1 MAQRYA
7 TMRNIDTGETV
18 KVLRGT
24 EEYEQLKQEGWLS
37 NEQVSHRKEYREDY
51 QPDYIDEPEETYT
64 EVDEKEL
71 LMDRISKMYDIVVGR
86 VDDIPEGRY
95 FHKSRTFVDFSE
107 QKQMLFNAIDDFYA
121 ELDNT
126 LSFDNYIDSNMS
138 SINDL
143 IEIIKHDSDQDTV
156 YMAFTQLLNV
166 LQGGSMSETM
176 SKLLGNLD
184 DYQGS
189 YNGWYEKSSRYS
201 DTFSRTI

>member
-1 MAQRYA
+1 MAQRRA
-7 TMRNIDTGETV
+7 TMRDIDTGETR

-37 NEQVSHRKEYREDY
+37 NEQISHRKEYREDY
-51 QPDYIDEPEETYT
+51 QPDYIDEPEDTYT
-64 EVDEKEL
+64 DVDEKEL
-71 LMDRISKMYDIVVGR
+71 LMDRVSVMYDIVVGR

-189 YNGWYEKSSRYS
+189 YSGWYEKSSRYS

>member
-51 QPDYIDEPEETYT
+51 QPDYIDEPEDTYT

-71 LMDRISKMYDIVVGR
+71 LMDRVSVMYDIVVGR
-86 VDDIPEGRY
+86 VDTIPEARY
-95 FHKSRTFVDFSE
+95 FHKSRSYVDFSE
-107 QKQMLFNAIDDFYA
+107 QKQMLFNAIDDFYN

-126 LSFDNYIDSNMS
+126 LSFDNYIDRNMS
-138 SINDL
+138 DINDL
-143 IEIIKHDSDQDTV
+143 IEVIKHDSDQDTV

-189 YNGWYEKSSRYS
+189 YQGWYEKSSRYS

>member
-1 MAQRYA
+1 MSQRRA
-7 TMRNIDTGETV
+7 TMRDIDTGETR

-37 NEQVSHRKEYREDY
+37 NEQISHRKEYQEDY
-51 QPDYIDEPEETYT
+51 QPDYIDEPEDTYT
-64 EVDEKEL
+64 DVDEKEL
-71 LMDRISKMYDIVVGR
+71 LMDRVSVMYDIVVGR

-189 YNGWYEKSSRYS
+189 YSGWYEKSSRYS
-201 DTFSRTI
+201 DTFSRS

>member
-1 MAQRYA
+1 MNQKIR
-7 TMRNIDTGETV
+7 TD
-18 KVLRGT
+18 
-24 EEYEQLKQEGWLS
+24 
-37 NEQVSHRKEYREDY
+37 
-51 QPDYIDEPEETYT
+51 
-64 EVDEKEL
+64 VDEKEL
-71 LMDRISKMYDIVVGR
+71 LMDRVSVMYDIVVGR

-95 FHKSRTFVDFSE
+95 FHKARTFVDFSE
-107 QKQMLFNAIDDFYA
+107 QKQMLFNAIDDFYG

-126 LSFDNYIDSNMS
+126 LSFDNYIESNMS

-156 YMAFTQLLNV
+156 YMVFTQLLNI

-189 YNGWYEKSSRYS
+189 YSGWYEKSSRYS

>member
-1 MAQRYA
+1 MAQRRA
-7 TMRNIDTGETV
+7 TMRDIDTGETR

-24 EEYEQLKQEGWLS
+24 EEYEQLKEEGWLS
-37 NEQVSHRKEYREDY
+37 NEQISHRKEYREDY

-71 LMDRISKMYDIVVGR
+71 LMDRVSIMYDIVVGR

-95 FHKSRTFVDFSE
+95 FHKTKSFVDFSE
-107 QKQMLFNAIDDFYA
+107 QKQMLFNAIDDFYS

-126 LSFDNYIDSNMS
+126 LSFDSYIESNMS

-201 DTFSRTI
+201 DTFSRTV

>member
-1 MAQRYA
+1 MAQRRA
-7 TMRNIDTGETV
+7 TMRDIDTGETR

-37 NEQVSHRKEYREDY
+37 NEQVSHRKEYQEDY
-51 QPDYIDEPEETYT
+51 QPDYIDEPEDTYT
-64 EVDEKEL
+64 DVDEKEL
-71 LMDRISKMYDIVVGR
+71 LMDRVSVMYDIVIGR
-86 VDDIPEGRY
+86 VDDIPEARY

-107 QKQMLFNAIDDFYA
+107 QKQMLYNAIDDFYN

-189 YNGWYEKSSRYS
+189 YQGWYEKSSRYS